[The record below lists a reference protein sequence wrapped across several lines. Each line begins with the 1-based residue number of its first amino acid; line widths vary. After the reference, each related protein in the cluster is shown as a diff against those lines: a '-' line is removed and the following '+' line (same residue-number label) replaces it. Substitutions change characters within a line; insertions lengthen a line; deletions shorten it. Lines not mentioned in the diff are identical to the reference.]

1 MNRHAIPKWI
11 LSADWGIDT
20 DSFNWILYRKRG
32 ERWTANGFY
41 PSVESLLQSL
51 YKQLTRTEP
60 ANPDLIKHVE
70 GVSERVA
77 ACAAA
82 LFTQLEARDH
92 TEKKAAF
99 PTGGVRCTRVN

>member
-32 ERWTANGFY
+32 ERWIAKGFY

-51 YKQLTRTEP
+51 FRRLTRTVP
-60 ANPDLIKHVE
+60 ADPDLVRHVE
-70 GVSERVA
+70 AVSKRVE

-82 LFTQLEARDH
+82 LFAQLDAELMLR
-92 TEKKAAF
+92 EK
-99 PTGGVRCTRVN
+99 RLSTREGT